1 MNVNKLLCIAYISS
15 VVAICSSSV
24 MDNRNVVDNKNVKLV
39 YAEQNTKANSLARVA
54 YNEISLSMLDESKE
68 KEEKY
73 KNILEKKYI
82 KDMERERKEREERER
97 KEREERE
104 RKERERKEREERERK
119 EREEREREERE
130 RKERE
135 ERERKEQEER
145 EERERE
151 ERERKE
157 QEEREMEEREEKV
170 TNSIEG
176 ISDEDLYILRHIL
189 AAEAGDQ
196 GLKGI
201 QLVAEVIFN
210 RVDDSNFPN
219 TIKGVVF
226 APHQFSPIRNGSYY
240 SDYDNNIDDKDRRN
254 IDIAISNVL
263 SGERI
268 SDGALYFKM
277 YGYHEGCVPLFK
289 YKSHYFSK

>member
-82 KDMERERKEREERER
+82 KDMERERK
-97 KEREERE
+97 
-104 RKERERKEREERERK
+104 
-119 EREEREREERE
+119 EREERE